1 MLSPGLRRFRINR
14 NFQRFS
20 ELPHEKG
27 GEFVTSVKELVLGW
41 YGTLANAEGCYLKLV
56 TAYGIIQGQPEDET
70 LNVIAKTLSKVDSEQ
85 PKTINGFSIIA
96 LKDAEIIQYGN
107 PNVVMKIPSIT
118 VFPDQIIAVYV
129 GGKETLERLEVR

>member
-1 MLSPGLRRFRINR
+1 M
-14 NFQRFS
+14 
-20 ELPHEKG
+20 
-27 GEFVTSVKELVLGW
+27 TSVKELVLGW
-41 YGTLANAEGCYLKLV
+41 YGTLANAEGYYLKLV

-118 VFPDQIIAVYV
+118 VFPDQVIAVYV